1 MWYGQPRVPICLALT
16 MGLLMRAIPQ
26 RYCWGDS
33 TASTASHASPTPGS
47 SIRATT
53 DSSSTDATKSWF
65 LEISDPTQQ
74 DFKFNNRLEHLRSL
88 ASPLIR
94 GRIKACHMR
103 LRNSKR
109 NNGSRLTETIDG
121 LNFCQGCK

>member
-16 MGLLMRAIPQ
+16 MVLLMRAIPQ

-53 DSSSTDATKSWF
+53 DSFSTDGTKSWF
-65 LEISDPTQQ
+65 LEISDPTKQDLQIQQ
-74 DFKFNNRLEHLRSL
+74 PLGTLAITGISLNPRPHQSLPHEIAKFE
-88 ASPLIR
+88 
-94 GRIKACHMR
+94 
-103 LRNSKR
+103 
-109 NNGSRLTETIDG
+109 TE
-121 LNFCQGCK
+121 